1 MEKLISWLGAIFSI
15 LLVVVIVYLVVAFPI
30 MLLWNWLMPVIF
42 GLTTINIWQALGLGL
57 LSGMLFKPTSFK
69 GSKDD

>member
-1 MEKLISWLGAIFSI
+1 MEKLISWLGAIFLI
-15 LLVVVIVYLVVAFPI
+15 LVIVAIIALVVAFPI

-57 LSGMLFKPTSFK
+57 LSGMLFKSTSFNS
-69 GSKDD
+69 SKND